1 MKSNPKI
8 SPEIGSNSKSII
20 KKVFKIKSKKK
31 IIGIILV
38 IAVVIGATMYSSK
51 IMTLGISTLDSS
63 KYIVLKSGDNINKI
77 EVKGEVTG
85 DDATKK

>member
-51 IMTLGISTLDSS
+51 IMTLGI
-63 KYIVLKSGDNINKI
+63 
-77 EVKGEVTG
+77 
-85 DDATKK
+85 